1 MSFSETISPL
11 LGRIIFVWFYGNAA
25 MDVVHHWSGYAGQLA
40 ARHMPVPPLMLVFA
54 LLLVAIGCLS
64 LLFGYHTRHG
74 AVLLFGVTIVAAV
87 TLRDYWHFSDDQAR
101 LAAFQLFSRD
111 LAICG
116 GLLLLVGMGGGPLAV
131 DNRGGGKPSGGGGKV
146 KR

>member
-11 LGRIIFVWFYGNAA
+11 LGRIIFVWFYSNAA
-25 MDVVHHWSGYAGQLA
+25 MDVVHHWSAYSEQLA
-40 ARHMPVPPLMLVFA
+40 ARHMPLPPLMLVFA
-54 LLLVAIGCLS
+54 LLLVLIGCLS

-87 TLRDYWHFSDDQAR
+87 SLRDYWHFADDQTR
-101 LAAFQLFSRD
+101 SVAFQLFSRD

-116 GLLLLVGMGGGPLAV
+116 GLLFLVGMGGGPFAL
-131 DNRGGGKPSGGGGKV
+131 DNRSGGGGG
-146 KR
+146 KRR